1 MIERIA
7 EWALSAE
14 DDRQIA
20 ALLAASFD
28 TDFGGRSYFKQR
40 HHLRVVHREGG
51 RIIGH
56 MAVAYRT
63 IRLGH
68 RLVEICGLADVA
80 TAPEARGRGV
90 ASALLG
96 EALAFARETPAAF
109 FVLFG
114 NRPLYAGHG
123 FARQPNR
130 MRFVAIHDGRLID
143 VREDTDDGLMVLPLG
158 ELPWDVKA
166 EVDLLGPMF

>member
-1 MIERIA
+1 MVERIA

-40 HHLRVVHREGG
+40 HHLRIVEREGG

-56 MAVAYRT
+56 MAVAYCS
-63 IRLGH
+63 IRLGD

-114 NRPLYAGHG
+114 DRPLYAGHG
-123 FARQPNR
+123 FVRQPNR

-158 ELPWDVKA
+158 ELTWDVKA